1 MKKFLVTLLCA
12 IVFFTN
18 TLPVDA
24 ATIIPNKNAADI
36 PVTTTSDISVY
47 SGFTPSNMVFN
58 TYNVG
63 SQEMMNKFVMDKDGI
78 VMFKVTNYNV
88 NLMTIN
94 GTTTTTASAPIT
106 ISIYM
111 DSAKRNKVTEFQS
124 IQSDYY
130 VGPMYLEKGTY
141 YTFIKSPTTTQ
152 TTGASSSFITGT
164 FQCGILA
171 QYGSSTETIPVSSF
185 NVPNTLY
192 SGVQSFKTFVTD
204 IAREDWWKFTVTQ
217 GAQYDFKFYR
227 FSGKGN
233 VNTTILNS
241 NKVSLAQTSIP
252 DSYSESFLSIYLEA
266 GTYYIQYAS
275 ADNTSNIG
283 GDITCEFEYNVYE
296 MEPSVSTTKK
306 TKDDVTITLNANF
319 PVAQSCLIKQ
329 KKVKN
334 ITESNKA
341 SDAVWNK
348 AMFTGMDEINVSE
361 NGYYWLLARDANKN
375 VIYQKIKIANID
387 KKAPSTPII
396 SSCKKGKKYVSGT
409 GEKGSTAYVVITWT
423 QDGTQYK
430 KTYKATV
437 DKETGKFK
445 VKTRK
450 LKYGYIC
457 EIYLKDKAGNQ
468 SESVRITL
476 NAPSTGGGLYN

>member
-1 MKKFLVTLLCA
+1 MRKFIVTLLCILLFFENTIPVKAA
-12 IVFFTN
+12 ILPSTN
-18 TLPVDA
+18 A
-24 ATIIPNKNAADI
+24 SNI
-36 PVTTTSDISVY
+36 PVTETSDISVY
-47 SGFTPSNMVFN
+47 SGFTPANMSFN

-63 SQEMMNKFVMDKDGI
+63 SAESMSKFEMTKDGI

-88 NLMTIN
+88 NLMTMN
-94 GTTTTTASAPIT
+94 GTTTTFAPVPIT

-111 DSAKRNKVTEFQS
+111 DAAKRNKVTEFQS

-141 YTFIKSPTTTQ
+141 HVFIKSPTTTQ
-152 TTGASSSFITGT
+152 TTGATTSYITGT
-164 FQCGILA
+164 FQAGILA

-185 NVPNTLY
+185 NVPNVLY
-192 SGVQSFKTFVTD
+192 TGTQSFKTFVTD
-204 IAREDWWKFTVTQ
+204 IAREDWWKFTVNS

-227 FSGKGN
+227 FSGKGV
-233 VNTTILNS
+233 VNATILNS
-241 NKVSLAQTSIP
+241 NKVSLAQTAIQ
-252 DSYSESFLSIYLEA
+252 DSYSEAYISLYLEP

-275 ADNTSNIG
+275 ADKTSNIG
-283 GDITCEFEYNVYE
+283 GDITCEFEYNIYE
-296 MEPSVSTTKK
+296 IDPTVSTTKK
-306 TKDDVTITLNANF
+306 TKDDVTISLNANF
-319 PVAQSCLIKQ
+319 PVSQSCLIKQ

-334 ITESNKA
+334 ITENNKA
-341 SDAVWNK
+341 SATVWNK
-348 AMFTGMDEINVSE
+348 AMFTGLDDITVSE
-361 NGYYWLLARDANKN
+361 NGYYWLLAKDANNN
-375 VIYQKIKIANID
+375 VVYQKITIANID

-396 SSCKKGKKYVSGT
+396 TSCKKGKKYVSGT

-437 DKETGKFK
+437 NKDTGKFK
-445 VKTRK
+445 VNTRK

-476 NAPSTGGGLYN
+476 NAPSSGGGIFN